1 MKMNKTMLLEKI
13 ATRSGVSVDECGA
26 VLKTLER
33 VLSEELMRKMYR
45 YGGWILLLVALLVSV
60 AAFGQTS
67 EWKSRP
73 VQTIR
78 GIVVDGD
85 SKYPIPYATVKL
97 AGTEGMGTTTD
108 SLGRFAIRQVPVG
121 RHTVEAAFMGY
132 ETGVFREILVT
143 SAKEI
148 YLEIPLK
155 ESVNELNEV
164 VVRARTNKEEAMNKM
179 ATTGARMLSVEEA
192 SRYAGGFDDPAR
204 LVSAFAGVAPSVSS
218 NGISIHGNAPHLL
231 QWRLEDVE
239 IPNPNHFAD
248 IATLGG
254 GILSSLSSQV
264 LGNSDFFTGAFPAEY
279 GNAVSG
285 VFDMKLR
292 NGNNQKNENTIQVG
306 IMGIDIASEGPLSKN
321 HKASY
326 IFNYRYSTT
335 GLLNLDGG
343 TMDYQDLNFKLNFPT
358 QKAGTFSVWGTSLID
373 KFKSDMEKNPEKWE
387 YMGDRSESRDK
398 QYMAAGGVSHRY
410 FFNSDASLK
419 TTVAATYS
427 QLDGGASMFNEALE
441 TTPYMDLNSKHTNLI
456 LTSTF
461 NRKFSN
467 RFTNKTGFTYNA
479 MFYKMNLAIAPYE
492 AHLLE
497 TVSQGDGHTSL
508 ISAYNSSS
516 VGLGDHWTLNAGIYG
531 QFLTLNN
538 QWSVEPRAGLKWQAT
553 PKATFALAYGM
564 YSRMEK
570 MDVYFVN
577 KDLDFTKSQHV
588 MLSFGYKIS
597 DRINLKIEPYIQFL
611 HDVPVMADS
620 SYSVLNRSDFY
631 VEDALINKGRGRNV
645 GIDITL
651 ERFLNKGLYYM
662 ISGSLFDSRYRG
674 GDGKWYNTKFNRNY
688 VINGLVGK
696 EWMLGRNKQNILSV
710 NLKLTLQGG
719 DRYSPINV
727 EATMN
732 HPDKEVQYDETRA
745 FSKQYSPM
753 LIGNYTVSYRINKKK
768 VSHEFAVKGLNFTGA
783 KEHYGHEYNVK
794 TGKIDVSDGS
804 TILTNVSYKL
814 EF

>member
-1 MKMNKTMLLEKI
+1 MKMNKTMLLGEI
-13 ATRSGVSVDECGA
+13 ATRSGIPADECGI
-26 VLKTLER
+26 VLKTFEK
-33 VLSEELMRKMYR
+33 VLCEELTRKLYR
-45 YGGWILLLVALLVSV
+45 YGGWILLLIALFVSV
-60 AAFGQTS
+60 TVLGQTS
-67 EWKSRP
+67 ERKGRP

-78 GIVVDGD
+78 GMVVDGD
-85 SKYPIPYATVKL
+85 SKYPIPYATVRLSDK
-97 AGTEGMGTTTD
+97 AGMGTTTD
-108 SLGRFAIRQVPVG
+108 SLGRFIIPQVPVG
-121 RHTVEAAFMGY
+121 RHTIEAAFMGY
-132 ETGVFREILVT
+132 EPGLFREILVT
-143 SAKEI
+143 SAKEV

-155 ESVNELNEV
+155 ESVNELSEV

-306 IMGIDIASEGPLSKN
+306 IMGIDVASEGPLSKK

-358 QKAGTFSVWGTSLID
+358 QKAGTFSVWGTSLVD
-373 KFKSDMEKNPEKWE
+373 KFKSDMERNPEKWE
-387 YMGDRSESRDK
+387 YWGDRSESRDK
-398 QYMAAGGVSHRY
+398 QYMAAGGISHRY

-427 QLDGGASMFNEALE
+427 QLDGGASMFNHALE
-441 TTPYMDLNSKHTNLI
+441 STPYMDLESKHTNLI
-456 LTSTF
+456 VTSTY

-467 RFTNKTGFTYNA
+467 RFTNKTGFTYTV
-479 MFYKMNLAIAPYE
+479 MFYDMNLSIAPYE
-492 AHLLE
+492 AQVLE
-497 TVSQGDGHTSL
+497 TVSQGDGNTSL
-508 ISAYNSSS
+508 LSVYNSSS
-516 VGLGDHWTLNAGIYG
+516 VGLSDRWTLNAGIYG
-531 QFLTLNN
+531 QYLTLNN
-538 QWSVEPRAGLKWQAT
+538 KWSVEPRAGLKWQAS

-570 MDVYFVN
+570 MDVYFVKTKNTGNQSVN
-577 KDLDFTKSQHV
+577 KNLDFTKAQHI
-588 MLSFGYKIS
+588 MLSFSYKIT
-597 DRINLKIEPYIQFL
+597 DRMNLKIEPYVQFL

-631 VEDALINKGRGRNV
+631 VEDALINKGRGCNI

-651 ERFLNKGLYYM
+651 ERFLEKGLYYM
-662 ISGSLFDSRYRG
+662 VSGSLFDSRYRG
-674 GDGKWYNTKFNRNY
+674 GDGVWYDTKFNRNY
-688 VINGLVGK
+688 VINGLIGK
-696 EWMLGRNKQNILSV
+696 EWMLGRNRENILSV

-719 DRYSPINV
+719 DRYSPIDV
-727 EATMN
+727 EATLK

-753 LIGNYTVSYRINKKK
+753 FIGNYTVSYRINKKK
-768 VSHEFAVKGLNFTGA
+768 VSHEFAVKGLNFMA
-783 KEHYGHEYNVK
+783 
-794 TGKIDVSDGS
+794 IM
-804 TILTNVSYKL
+804 
-814 EF
+814 

>member
-1 MKMNKTMLLEKI
+1 MKMNKTMLLGEI
-13 ATRSGVSVDECGA
+13 ATRSGIPADECGI
-26 VLKTLER
+26 VLKTFEK
-33 VLSEELMRKMYR
+33 VLCEELIRKLYR
-45 YGGWILLLVALLVSV
+45 YGGWILLLIALFVSV
-60 AAFGQTS
+60 TVLGQTS
-67 EWKSRP
+67 ERKGRP

-78 GIVVDGD
+78 GMVVDGD
-85 SKYPIPYATVKL
+85 SKYPIPYATVRLSDK
-97 AGTEGMGTTTD
+97 AGMGTTTD
-108 SLGRFAIRQVPVG
+108 SLGRFIIPQVPVG
-121 RHTVEAAFMGY
+121 RHTIEAAFMGY
-132 ETGVFREILVT
+132 EPGLFREILVT
-143 SAKEI
+143 SAKEV

-155 ESVNELNEV
+155 ESVNELSEV

-306 IMGIDIASEGPLSKN
+306 IMGIDVASEGPLSKK

-358 QKAGTFSVWGTSLID
+358 QKAGTFSVWGTSLVD
-373 KFKSDMEKNPEKWE
+373 KFKSDMERNPEKWE
-387 YMGDRSESRDK
+387 YWGDRSESRDK
-398 QYMAAGGVSHRY
+398 QYMAAGGISHRY

-427 QLDGGASMFNEALE
+427 QLDGGASMFNHALE
-441 TTPYMDLNSKHTNLI
+441 STPYMDLESKHTNLI
-456 LTSTF
+456 VTSTY

-467 RFTNKTGFTYNA
+467 RFTNKTGFTYTV
-479 MFYKMNLAIAPYE
+479 MFYDMNLSIAPYE
-492 AHLLE
+492 AQVLE
-497 TVSQGDGHTSL
+497 TVSQGDGNTSL
-508 ISAYNSSS
+508 LSVYNSSS
-516 VGLGDHWTLNAGIYG
+516 VGLSDRWTLNAGIYG
-531 QFLTLNN
+531 QYLTLNN
-538 QWSVEPRAGLKWQAT
+538 KWSVEPRAGLKWQAS

-570 MDVYFVN
+570 MDVYFVKTKNTGSQSVN
-577 KDLDFTKSQHV
+577 KNLDFTKAQHI
-588 MLSFGYKIS
+588 MLSFSYKIT
-597 DRINLKIEPYIQFL
+597 DRMNLKIEPYVQFL

-631 VEDALINKGRGRNV
+631 VEDALINKGRGRNI

-651 ERFLNKGLYYM
+651 ERFLEKGLYYM
-662 ISGSLFDSRYRG
+662 VSGSLFDSRYRG
-674 GDGKWYNTKFNRNY
+674 GDGVWYDTKFNRNY
-688 VINGLVGK
+688 VINGLIGK
-696 EWMLGRNKQNILSV
+696 EWMLGRNRENILSV

-719 DRYSPINV
+719 DRYSPI
-727 EATMN
+727 
-732 HPDKEVQYDETRA
+732 
-745 FSKQYSPM
+745 
-753 LIGNYTVSYRINKKK
+753 
-768 VSHEFAVKGLNFTGA
+768 
-783 KEHYGHEYNVK
+783 
-794 TGKIDVSDGS
+794 DV
-804 TILTNVSYKL
+804 
-814 EF
+814 